1 MRSPWLSREYKPCEN
16 LEILKKDNGY
26 RVQNNYLNTFL
37 DISDDE
43 YSRFMSLALNEIE
56 WEKFFL
62 RGLAEDVNGYQIKVN
77 PNVVLPAVFRQKECV
92 KNFYLNTDV
101 GSFQILINPDLGSWI
116 ALNDDEFNR
125 YNSGKLTQYEW
136 ESLFLRGLA
145 DCEQEFELDLE
156 LPKPAEYPSVV
167 VVNITTDCNLR
178 CKYCFANCGEFVGEN
193 MTEEVMIATVKNML
207 EMPVELITF
216 EFQGGEASLNC
227 AGIRKFIEFAE
238 EEKIKYPNKV
248 VKYRT
253 EINCVEVSDELVELL
268 KKYNISTGFSLDGPK
283 HCNDQYRVDINGNGS
298 YERVIAGVEK
308 LKNAGVDIDGSVCT
322 IGQHNVNYPKEI
334 MKLFNKLQISF
345 KPRPINILGREIK
358 NNLTTK
364 PGEWAKCY
372 KEMYELKDAVEIDNF
387 SIHIFEENVFTPIRD
402 YICLR
407 YPCGAAREIISVNP
421 DGTVYPCDGFKGETK
436 FVMGN
441 IKNESLFDML
451 KKPSIVKL
459 RSRTAKD
466 ISQCSTC
473 LFRGMCCSCC
483 YSAYGK
489 FGDIYR
495 EDPHC
500 ADKRLIYTYL
510 MRKWIEDNNK
520 NAE

>member
-1 MRSPWLSREYKPCEN
+1 MRSPWLSREYRPVDN
-16 LEILKKDNGY
+16 LEILNYNNGY
-26 RVQNNYLNTFL
+26 RIKNKILNTYL
-37 DISDDE
+37 DISDNE
-43 YSRFMSLALNEIE
+43 YHRFINLQLNEIE

-62 RGLAEDVNGYQIKVN
+62 RGLAEDVNGFQVKIN
-77 PNVVLPAVFRQKECV
+77 PNIVFPTSYKPKECV
-92 KNFYLNTDV
+92 KNFYIKTDV
-101 GSFQILINPDLGSWI
+101 GNFQILINPDVGSWI
-116 ALNDDEFNR
+116 ALNEDEFER
-125 YNSGKLTQYEW
+125 YNLGKLSQYEW

-145 DCEQEFELDLE
+145 DSTDDFSLDLD

-193 MTEEVMIATVKNML
+193 MTEDVMLATIKNML
-207 EMPVELITF
+207 SMPVELITF

-227 AGIRKFIEFAE
+227 PGIKRFIEIAE
-238 EEKIKYPNKV
+238 KEKKMYPDKV

-253 EINCVEVSDELVELL
+253 EINCIEVSDELIELL
-268 KKYNISTGFSLDGPK
+268 KKYHISTGFSLDGPK
-283 HCNDQYRVDINGNGS
+283 YCNDKYRVDAKGNGS
-298 YERVIAGVEK
+298 YDRIIAGVEK
-308 LKNAGVDIDGSVCT
+308 LKKAGVEIDGSVCT
-322 IGQHNVNYPKEI
+322 IGQHNVHYPKEI
-334 MKLFNKLQISF
+334 MNLFNKLQISF

-364 PGEWAKCY
+364 PGEWAQCY
-372 KEMYELKDAVEIDNF
+372 KEMYELKDKVDIDNF

-421 DGTVYPCDGFKGETK
+421 DGTVYPCDGFKGEKK
-436 FVMGN
+436 FAMGN
-441 IKNESLFDML
+441 IKTENLFDML
-451 KKPSIVKL
+451 KKPAVVEL

-466 ISQCSTC
+466 IPQCSNC

-500 ADKRLIYTYL
+500 ADKRMIYIYL
-510 MRKWIEDNNK
+510 MKKWLESNL
-520 NAE
+520 